1 MPPARW
7 RPEATRERT
16 IEAFDAWD
24 MGGTLGTC
32 TRMLGHTDAVA
43 WRVVELARAMLAIP
57 TGDIERA
64 ADDDAVLA
72 RWLEDPGVRAA
83 TGWNEW
89 QGHRYIRREAWD
101 ELLDTVVARIGS
113 SPMAPTRSSGPLR
126 GAWRAAW
133 RQPVRGTGR
142 AGGVC
147 AEEPAPEATTVTGS
161 PLSRIEP
168 PTQPG

>member
-1 MPPARW
+1 M
-7 RPEATRERT
+7 ATGGDRERT

-43 WRVVELARAMLAIP
+43 WRVVELARAMLAVP

-101 ELLDTVVARIGS
+101 ELLDTVVARDRLLADGADEVIRASARRLEGR
-113 SPMAPTRSSGPLR
+113 MA
-126 GAWRAAW
+126 AAGYEV
-133 RQPVRGTGR
+133 P
-142 AGGVC
+142 A
-147 AEEPAPEATTVTGS
+147 APEESAPEEPAPEATTVTGS